1 MFWDQDI
8 LGSLGCFEGIGML
21 WGIEAVPVLR
31 RVCHQRGA
39 GGLGGLYPFYRLV
52 FFHFQSSPELQAGFL
67 VWFWGVAERFDAS
80 CSHTPT
86 LVPFSSSGL
95 CPGGF
100 ENNSSVGR
108 AKS

>member
-8 LGSLGCFEGIGML
+8 SGSSGCFGGIGML
-21 WGIEAVPVLR
+21 WGIKAVPVLR

-67 VWFWGVAERFDAS
+67 VWFWGVAERFDGCAL
-80 CSHTPT
+80 PRAVT
-86 LVPFSSSGL
+86 LFGPIFLLWSL
-95 CPGGF
+95 F
-100 ENNSSVGR
+100 WWL
-108 AKS
+108 